1 MPAVASGPGHDH
13 CTMAI
18 VAKGKEAPLGQANS
32 GRKDVVDAR

>member
-1 MPAVASGPGHDH
+1 
-13 CTMAI
+13 MAI